1 MRRYAAR
8 VDANH
13 AEIVAALEGIGC
25 YVVDCSHVGHGF
37 PDLLVWWR
45 GRITPLEVKDG
56 GKPPSARKLTA
67 RQVVFHAEAAAKDA
81 PVRVVTDVESAI
93 AAMQAATLGRV

>member
-1 MRRYAAR
+1 MRRCAAR

-13 AEIVAALEGIGC
+13 SEIVAALEGIGC
-25 YVVDCSHVGHGF
+25 YVVDCSGVGRGF
-37 PDLLVWWR
+37 PDLLCWWR
-45 GRITPLEVKDG
+45 GKIVPLEVKDG
-56 GKPPSARKLTA
+56 EKSASRRKLTA
-67 RQVVFHAEAAAKDA
+67 RQVVFHAEAAAKGA

>member
-1 MRRYAAR
+1 VRRYAAR

-13 AEIVAALEGIGC
+13 RDIVSALEGIGC
-25 YVVDCSHVGHGF
+25 YVVDCAHVGRGF
-37 PDLLVWWR
+37 PDLLVAWR
-45 GRITPLEVKDG
+45 GKWTLIEVKDG
-56 GKPPSARKLTA
+56 DKKPSARKLTA
-67 RQVVFHAEAAAKDA
+67 RQVVFHAEAAAKGA